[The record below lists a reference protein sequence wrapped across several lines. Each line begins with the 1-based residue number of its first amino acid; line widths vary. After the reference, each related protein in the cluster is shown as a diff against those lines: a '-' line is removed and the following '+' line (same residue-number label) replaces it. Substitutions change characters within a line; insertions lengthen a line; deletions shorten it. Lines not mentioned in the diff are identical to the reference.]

1 MKNKTPSESAGAAT
15 LALFTA
21 KAIGIAI
28 ILCTI
33 AAVLTASL
41 KGSDFS
47 GPEKLALPNVHQP
60 RSDWNF
66 LVWYQGAGREW
77 LRISG
82 DSSAP
87 DLAAQWRPGVVLIET
102 THEPVIVKTEM
113 GWQIQ
118 FK

>member
-1 MKNKTPSESAGAAT
+1 MSAAF
-15 LALFTA
+15 LAVCALVIVPFIRA
-21 KAIGIAI
+21 
-28 ILCTI
+28 
-33 AAVLTASL
+33 
-41 KGSDFS
+41 SDFS
-47 GPEKLALPNVHQP
+47 GPEKMGVPNVHQP

-82 DSSAP
+82 DAAAK
-87 DLAAQWRPGVVLIET
+87 DLSEQWSPRAVTIEST
-102 THEPVIVKTEM
+102 REPVVAQTPS